1 MQVLCKLDDR
11 VSKWA
16 RLGSFLFINFLAM
29 GTYICECSFNQCCSI
44 CHQPC
49 LPFSFSFFFCDWL
62 RHLSL
67 NLWTVL
73 SRSHHFWF
81 WNLFKIRRES
91 KVVVR
96 LGSFLPLI
104 LLGKGT
110 NIGDRECGSYHSL
123 SVLCI
128 YCVLILYLFHLLP
141 LVYGSG

>member
-1 MQVLCKLDDR
+1 MNVHSITAVQFVISR
-11 VSKWA
+11 VS
-16 RLGSFLFINFLAM
+16 LFLF
-29 GTYICECSFNQCCSI
+29 
-44 CHQPC
+44 P
-49 LPFSFSFFFCDWL
+49 FFCDWL

-73 SRSHHFWF
+73 SRSSHFWF
-81 WNLFKIRRES
+81 WNLFKIGRES

-110 NIGDRECGSYHSL
+110 NIGDRECGSYYSL

-128 YCVLILYLFHLLP
+128 YCVLILYLFHLFISFSVWFWLNTFNLEP
-141 LVYGSG
+141 YV